1 MNYESEK
8 QTRKRRIDPQ
18 LRDRGWTVAPYDPA
32 RPLSWYQNCAIE
44 EFPTANG
51 PADYGLCVDS
61 AILGVIEAKK
71 ITLGPQNV
79 LTQAQRYSRGLV
91 NSPMNF
97 DGHRSPFLYS
107 TNGEVIWFQDARHQ
121 LNRSRKVV
129 QFHTPEALREMF
141 ARIFETDCNW
151 LAQTPNDHP
160 RLRPYTKFTASD
172 SSAMTFTKTKSS
184 IPTCCPLHT

>member
-1 MNYESEK
+1 MNHESEK
-8 QTRKRRIDPQ
+8 QTRKQRIDPQ
-18 LRDRGWTVAPYDPA
+18 LRDRGWTIAPYDPA
-32 RPLSWYQNCAIE
+32 RPLNWYQNCAIE

-51 PADYGLCVDS
+51 PADYALCVDG

-71 ITLGPQNV
+71 VTLGPQNV

-97 DGHRSPFLYS
+97 DGHRAPFLYS

-129 QFHTPEALREMF
+129 QFHTSDALREMF
-141 ARIFETDCNW
+141 TRSFETDCHW

-160 RLRPYTKFTASD
+160 RSTYR
-172 SSAMTFTKTKSS
+172 
-184 IPTCCPLHT
+184 